1 MASRIKGITI
11 EINGDVT
18 KLVRAMKGVDSTLKA
33 NGRNL
38 QDVNKLLKLDPS
50 NTELLKQK
58 QEYLAKAIDSTK
70 EKIQKEKE
78 ALEQMKNTE
87 GFDKSS
93 EQAKALERQIIA
105 DEKALKELE
114 KEAKSLP
121 SAFQAGMQEAG
132 AKVTAVGKK
141 IKSVGEGITGAGK
154 SLTAAT
160 APITALGVM
169 GVKSFADVDKTMQ
182 LTNKTMKNSKEDADL
197 LNKAMKEAA
206 ANSTFGMS
214 DAATASLN
222 FARAGLSAKEAA
234 AALAP
239 AMNLAAG
246 EGGNLD
252 TVSGGLVATINGF
265 HGSFDEVGR
274 YADVFAAA
282 CNNSALDVDSLS
294 NAMSV
299 AAPIFSAAGYSVE
312 DASLYLGVMAD
323 NGIEANKA
331 ANSLKTGLAR
341 LVSPAKDGAE
351 KMAEL
356 GISVTNADGTMKDSV
371 QVQQELHEAFSSLSE
386 SEQIAAASAI
396 FGKNQ
401 MAPWL
406 ALIRT
411 APEDVSGLMTE
422 LQGASIS
429 VESFAEQLKGS
440 GTSYDEIKAKLEKLG
455 ISGETVDEMLKTSKG
470 DAGLFVEGLHECADA
485 GVTMGDIMDAVG
497 GSTKN
502 LQDAMDGAKGTTEEM
517 ADAMMSGFG
526 GSAEKL
532 KSSMDVMATSIGEA
546 LAPTIQ
552 KVVDLVQGLVD
563 KFNALDPEQQQMIAT
578 IGLVVAAIGPA
589 LVIIGTLIS
598 SIGSIVAAIGG
609 VIAIIGAPLFGPIL
623 LIMAAVAAAIAIGIE
638 LYRNWDT
645 IKAKAKELVESVQ
658 EKWQKFKED
667 TAEKFRSVKED
678 ALQKV
683 HDMKEGAK
691 QKAED
696 MRDGVLQKIEDLKV
710 RAAQKVQALKDE
722 AIQKVQDLKDGAVQK
737 FQDLKDGAVQKVQDL
752 KDGAAQ
758 KVQALKDEAIQKV
771 QDLKDG
777 AVQKFQD
784 LKDGA
789 VQKVQDLKDGAAQ
802 KVQDLKDAFEEK
814 FGGIAEKV
822 ESAMDGIQGFIE
834 DPIGSAVDFVKNAV
848 EDIKNAFN
856 FDWNLPELKL
866 PHIHVGS
873 YIDIPVFGTI
883 PNPDDISIEWY
894 DKAMNRP
901 MLLDRATIFGAS
913 GGQLLGGGESGPEV
927 VSGLGSLLGMIQQ
940 AVRSVQQA
948 TNITHTVTYGD
959 INVSVQG
966 AEGQDVNELADRVAD
981 KIKEQMRRE
990 EAVYA

>member
-18 KLVRAMKGVDSTLKA
+18 KLDRALKGVDSTLKA
-33 NGRNL
+33 NGRSL

-105 DEKALKELE
+105 DEEALKELE
-114 KEAKSLP
+114 KEAKNLP

-132 AKVTAVGKK
+132 AKVTAVGEK
-141 IKSVGEGITGAGK
+141 IKSVGDGITGAGK

-160 APITALGVM
+160 APLTALGVM
-169 GVKSFADVDKTMQ
+169 GVKSFAEVDKTMQ
-182 LTNKTMKNSKEDADL
+182 LTNKTMGNTKEEAKL
-197 LNKAMKEAA
+197 LNQAMKAA
-206 ANSTFGMS
+206 AKDSTFNMS
-214 DAATASLN
+214 EAATATLN

-252 TVSGGLVATINGF
+252 TVSGGLVGTINAF
-265 HGSFDEVGR
+265 QGSFNETGR

-282 CNNSALDVDSLS
+282 CNNSALNVDSLS
-294 NAMSV
+294 TAMSV
-299 AAPIFSAAGYSVE
+299 AAPVFSAAGYSVE

-323 NGIEANKA
+323 KEIEANKA

-341 LVSPAKDGAE
+341 LVAPAKDGAK

-371 QVQQELHEAFSSLSE
+371 QVQQELHEAFSELSN

-411 APEDVSGLMTE
+411 APEDVRGLMTE
-422 LQGASIS
+422 LQGASIT

-455 ISGETVDEMLKTSKG
+455 ISGDAVDEMLKTSKG
-470 DAGLFVEGLHECADA
+470 DASLFVDGLHECANA

-497 GSTKN
+497 GSTKT
-502 LQDAMDGAKGTTEEM
+502 LQDAMNGAKGTTEEM

-526 GSAEKL
+526 GSIERL
-532 KSSMDVMATSIGEA
+532 KSSLDVLATSVGEA

-552 KVVDLVQGLVD
+552 KVVDIVQSLED
-563 KFNALDPEQQQMIAT
+563 KFNNLTPEQQQLIAQ
-578 IGLVVAAIGPA
+578 IGAVIALIGPA
-589 LVIIGTLIS
+589 LVIIGTLVS
-598 SIGSIVAAIGG
+598 SIGSIIAAIGG
-609 VIAIIGAPLFGPIL
+609 VIAIIGAPLFVPIL

-683 HDMKEGAK
+683 HDMKEGAR
-691 QKAED
+691 QKVEEL
-696 MRDGVLQKIEDLKV
+696 RDGVLQKIEDLKEGAKERV
-710 RAAQKVQALKDE
+710 RDMKDS
-722 AIQKVQDLKDGAVQK
+722 ID
-737 FQDLKDGAVQKVQDL
+737 
-752 KDGAAQ
+752 
-758 KVQALKDEAIQKV
+758 
-771 QDLKDG
+771 
-777 AVQKFQD
+777 
-784 LKDGA
+784 
-789 VQKVQDLKDGAAQ
+789 
-802 KVQDLKDAFEEK
+802 EK
-814 FGGIAEKV
+814 FGGIADKAQEIFQKV
-822 ESAMDGIQGFIE
+822 KGFIE
-834 DPIGSAVDFVKNAV
+834 DPVGTARDFVQQMV
-848 EDIKNAFN
+848 EDIKGFFN
-856 FDWNLPELKL
+856 FEWSLPELKL
-866 PHIHVGS
+866 PHINVGS
-873 YIDIPVFGTI
+873 WIDYPVFGLL
-883 PNPDDISIEWY
+883 PDPRTLSVEWY
-894 DKAMNRP
+894 KRAMNTPRI
-901 MLLDRATIFGAS
+901 LKDAQIFGAD
-913 GGQLLGGGESGPEV
+913 GDGNLMGGGEAGNEV
-927 VSGLGSLLGMIQQ
+927 VSGEEPLLLLIKRAVASVMERLNGATQTPAWQSIQAALQ
-940 AVRSVQQA
+940 SVAQVAQNTGDSIRSYS
-948 TNITHTVTYGD
+948 YGNVN
-959 INVSVQG
+959 INVYG
-966 AEGQDVNELADRVAD
+966 AEGQDTKDLANEVASLIKDDMDRAG
-981 KIKEQMRRE
+981 
-990 EAVYA
+990 AVYA